1 MEFIIETI
9 YNQESI
15 TAMAKAMRK
24 TVRRKRNKRTRIAG
38 WIIIILALL
47 LTIPSKDEEFVL
59 EANMIVTWIVVLIMG
74 LVILFED
81 NINAYIAK
89 KRMVMGTEK
98 AVTEF
103 KEESYISTTD
113 MGKTEWYY
121 KNIIQIAETK
131 EYFIFI
137 FDNSHAQIYDKNK
150 FTKGTVEE
158 FRTFICEKTGKEI
171 KNIS

>member
-15 TAMAKAMRK
+15 TAMAKTMRK

-47 LTIPSKDEEFVL
+47 LTIPSKDKEFVL

-81 NINAYIAK
+81 KINAYIAK
-89 KRMVMGTEK
+89 KRMVKGTEK

-103 KEESYISTTD
+103 KDES
-113 MGKTEWYY
+113 Y

-158 FRTFICEKTGKEI
+158 FRTFIYEKTGKEI

>member
-81 NINAYIAK
+81 KINAYIAK
-89 KRMVMGTEK
+89 KRMIKGTEK
-98 AVTEF
+98 AVTAF
-103 KEESYISTTD
+103 NEENYISTTD
-113 MGKTEWYY
+113 MGKTEWHY
-121 KNIIQIAETK
+121 KNILQIAETK
-131 EYFIFI
+131 EYFVFI

-150 FTKGTVEE
+150 FTKGSVEE

-171 KNIS
+171 QDIK

>member
-9 YNQESI
+9 YDQESI

-47 LTIPSKDEEFVL
+47 LTIPSKGEIFVI
-59 EANMIVTWIVVLIMG
+59 EANMIVTWLAVLMMGIVL
-74 LVILFED
+74 LFED

-89 KRMVMGTEK
+89 KRMVKGTEK
-98 AVTEF
+98 AVTVF
-103 KEESYISTTD
+103 KDEIYISTTD

-171 KNIS
+171 ENIS